1 MSMWI
6 HLPSHSRFEGMQ
18 KILMAAWSKIGS
30 SFCLFR
36 IVCEQ
41 LLGLAWGTREKEL
54 RALALH
60 RLPAASQGQCSQGLQ
75 PSLLAQ
81 AWKSWQR
88 R

>member
-1 MSMWI
+1 M
-6 HLPSHSRFEGMQ
+6 H
-18 KILMAAWSKIGS
+18 KILTAAWSKIGS

-60 RLPAASQGQCSQGLQ
+60 WLALPLPAASQGRCSQGLQ

-81 AWKSWQR
+81 AWKTWQR